1 MTSETNK
8 IAEMVNQANYAA
20 MSYNELVT
28 INFAYHLAVLDIKP
42 LIEKKRV
49 EEMERHTDAYVGL
62 MDNYGASKAEVLALI
77 EKKAMREVPYGPAPS
92 KDVAEQAPTV
102 DTEDYQQDNDESVL
116 ALPAPSKD
124 VAEQDPTVDTQ
135 VNQDNQDNDESVLAL
150 PAPSHS
156 IPEDVADSTQEKEPS
171 NDTAVAVM
179 THQEIAERAIK
190 LAKMSGIPDT
200 IEVNAPYFVDY
211 SFDYNDKGDL
221 ELHRKQGRNLKEN
234 DLESY
239 RLAADNYYRLF
250 LKQEVAISTIDCLV
264 VIVESRI
271 VVTFYNCPTDGEA
284 QVPNI
289 DADGNYI
296 LNMDEKALKRKKC
309 ALRKAIKYVKDNYKS
324 EEIIERPCQERFT
337 FKIDGRTID
346 CISGPVIIDEEADV
360 LPGMLS
366 SFETYA
372 KFNSDR
378 NYVMSKDNIVAAT
391 RGRHIY
397 LLRINTPVQEKKR
410 KTTKKVVP
418 VNKDS
423 VTSTED
429 PLIAKGVN
437 LTKAQH
443 GAYGVD
449 FNAPYFIQCEFSVT
463 GDGELLQKGMP
474 FIKNVSGEEEFEK
487 LKKHHLRF
495 AKTMKAVNLISTDQY
510 TSYFWNEGK
519 NLCVFYY
526 NTKGLTAAA

>member
-92 KDVAEQAPTV
+92 KDVAEPDPTV

-156 IPEDVADSTQEKEPS
+156 IPEEVVDSTREEKPS
-171 NDTAVAVM
+171 NDTAVTVM

-190 LAKMSGIPDT
+190 LAKMCPTPTNID
-200 IEVNAPYFVDY
+200 VNAPYFVNH
-211 SFDYNDKGDL
+211 SFRYYKDKGDIVGHL
-221 ELHRKQGRNLKEN
+221 SKGRNLKMN
-234 DLESY
+234 DLESF
-239 RLAADNYYRLF
+239 RLATENYYRLF
-250 LKQEVAISTIDCLV
+250 LKQEVAISTNDCLV
-264 VIVESRI
+264 VFDKSTVMVFLYR
-271 VVTFYNCPTDGEA
+271 FPADGET

-296 LNMDEKALKRKKC
+296 LDINEKELKKNQRLLKR
-309 ALRKAIKYVKDNYKS
+309 AIKYVKDNYKT
-324 EEIIERPCQERFT
+324 EGIIDTPCQERFV
-337 FKIDGRTID
+337 FSVARGKLELVR
-346 CISGPVIIDEEADV
+346 GPVIIDEDADV

-372 KFNSDR
+372 RFISDR
-378 NYVMSKDNIVAAT
+378 NLVMSEGNIVAAKGGY
-391 RGRHIY
+391 RFY
-397 LLRINTPVQEKKR
+397 LVRINDLVQENKR
-410 KTTKKVVP
+410 TKKVVS
-418 VNKDS
+418 VNEDT
-423 VTSTED
+423 VTPTEN

-443 GAYGVD
+443 RAYGVD